1 MLSANGTFCLYRLQ
15 TVRGVE
21 NPSSKWSVFYRIA
34 RWLWV
39 RRMGLINP
47 IHSLYL
53 FTMIVFLNG
62 VFERMSPAVVW
73 MNVKDTGYEVNIS
86 LNTFASIQHMKEG
99 RLYTHLQIKEDAH
112 TLFGFV
118 EKSEREIFKMLL
130 SVSGIGASIARTM
143 LSSLDPKQITNAIAS
158 GDVITVQS
166 IKGIGSKTAQRVI
179 LDLKDKVLKL
189 YDLDEVSMFQN
200 NTNRDEALSA
210 LEVLGFV
217 RKASE
222 KLVEKIIKESPDSS
236 VEYIIKQALKN
247 L

>member
-1 MLSANGTFCLYRLQ
+1 MIAHLQ
-15 TVRGVE
+15 GKLVEKSPTHIVIDCGGV
-21 NPSSKWSVFYRIA
+21 
-34 RWLWV
+34 
-39 RRMGLINP
+39 
-47 IHSLYL
+47 
-53 FTMIVFLNG
+53 
-62 VFERMSPAVVW
+62 
-73 MNVKDTGYEVNIS
+73 GYHVNIS
-86 LNTFASIQHMKEG
+86 LHTYSLLPSSDFIK
-99 RLYTHLQIKEDAH
+99 LFTHLQIKEDSH

-118 EKSEREIFKMLL
+118 EKSEREIFKLLL

-158 GDVITVQS
+158 GDVVTIQS

-179 LDLKDKVLKL
+179 LDLKEKVLKL
-189 YDLDEVSMFQN
+189 YDLDEVSMSQN

-222 KLVEKIIKESPDSS
+222 RVVEKIVKENPDSS
-236 VEYIIKQALKN
+236 VESIIKLALKN